1 MKLLRKVSTQK
12 WQGTKLLMSFFA
24 LAIFFSPVGLLAAP
38 YYEGKM
44 IKIIVGHEAGGGYDR
59 LARLLAKHL
68 PKHIPG
74 KPTIIVENMPGAA
87 TIIASNYIYSVAK
100 PDGLT
105 LGAIDRGL
113 PVAQLVK
120 GEGIKFDLTKFSW
133 IGSAAM
139 ESTILCLR
147 SELPYKTIDDLRKA
161 KEPIYLGSVGQAS
174 NDYHFSILLKEFV
187 GLNLKI
193 VTYVSSPS
201 INLAIERK
209 EVDGRAGSYTALKP
223 FIERGVMRPLIRCRI
238 SQAGIEN
245 LPVDEDQTASKMGKV
260 IMAMRSAPDRVGRPY
275 VAPPGVPFEV
285 INILRES
292 FDKVAKDPELKGES
306 EKIMMP
312 VEYVPADECLKILN
326 FVLMQPEDIVKEFS
340 KYIKF

>member
-1 MKLLRKVSTQK
+1 MKRERLCLLLACFILST
-12 WQGTKLLMSFFA
+12 L
-24 LAIFFSPVGLLAAP
+24 ISPKELLAAL
-38 YYEGKM
+38 YYEGKVV
-44 IKIIVGHEAGGGYDR
+44 KIVVGNEVGGGYDR
-59 LARLLAKHL
+59 IARLLAKHL

-74 KPTIIVENMPGAA
+74 KPSIIVENMPGAG
-87 TIIASNYIYSVAK
+87 TIIAANYIYRVAK

-113 PVAQLVK
+113 PIAQLVK
-120 GEGIKFDLTKFSW
+120 EEGIRFDLTKYSW
-133 IGSAAM
+133 IGSAAV
-139 ESTILCLR
+139 ESTVICLR
-147 SELPYKTIDDLRKA
+147 SELPYKTVDDLRKA

-174 NDYHFSILLKEFV
+174 NDYHFPILLREFV

-193 VTYVSSPS
+193 VTYISSPS

-209 EVDGRAGSYTALKP
+209 EVDGRAGSYSALKP
-223 FIERGVMRPLIRCRI
+223 FIERGLMRPLIRCRI

-245 LPVDEDQTASKMGKV
+245 LPVDEDLTTSKMGKV

-292 FDKVAKDPELKGES
+292 FDKVAKDPELKEES

-326 FVLMQPEDIVKEFS
+326 FVLIQPEDIVKEFS